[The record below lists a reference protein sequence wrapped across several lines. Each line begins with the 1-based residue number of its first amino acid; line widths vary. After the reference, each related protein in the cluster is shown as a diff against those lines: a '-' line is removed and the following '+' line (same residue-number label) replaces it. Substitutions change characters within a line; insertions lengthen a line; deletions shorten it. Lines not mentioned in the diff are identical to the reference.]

1 MKKIK
6 LILAT
11 SLIALTLSGCSQW
24 QARKFGGEYTVHLP
38 ENKKLVEVTWKD
50 NSLWYSTRDMRKDEN
65 AETYTFQEDSVG
77 DVMEGTVT
85 IIESQT
91 EENKVEGSK

>member
-1 MKKIK
+1 MNKFK

-11 SLIALTLSGCSQW
+11 GIIALALSGCSQYN
-24 QARKFGGEYTVHLP
+24 ARNFGGDYTVNLP
-38 ENKKLVEVTWKD
+38 ENKKLVEITWKD
-50 NSLWYSTRDMRKDEN
+50 DSLWYATREMRKDEN

-91 EENKVEGSK
+91 EESK

>member
-1 MKKIK
+1 M
-6 LILAT
+6 
-11 SLIALTLSGCSQW
+11 IALALSGCDQY
-24 QARKFGGEYTVHLP
+24 QARKFGGEYTVNLP
-38 ENKKLVEVTWKD
+38 ENKKLVEITWKD
-50 NSLWYSTRDMRKDEN
+50 NSLWYATRDMRKDEK

-91 EENKVEGSK
+91 KEEE